1 VQAVVLAPGDAPT
14 VSGLRS
20 FLRTSLELAAR
31 QDVGQV
37 LLCDTGENR
46 PALGRPL
53 PAGVRRVSPSEVAAA
68 LAPQTPVLVVSGSGM
83 PGPGGLDRF
92 LEAAV
97 RSNEAAAWTWKGR
110 AVCRYEPEARR
121 AAAAV
126 LEDPAGG
133 PEASLRL
140 EASEGEW
147 MPLGSK
153 GEVALAEDR
162 LAAALSH
169 GRDGFI
175 SQFDRAISIPIS
187 RRLAR
192 TPVTPNQVTA
202 VSIVVGLAGAALLA
216 SPSWALCVAGALLAW
231 FSSILD
237 GCDGELARLKLLS
250 SEAGRRFD
258 LFGDYLVNFAVL
270 AGVVW
275 HVRVTR
281 PEAPLVPLGLL
292 LASGWALSGAS
303 AWWLFLRNPGRHPA
317 GLLRFLQ
324 RLASRDFVYLILV
337 LALVDRLE
345 WFFYAAAVGAH
356 LFWIGLFVAAAIA
369 GRGRAATAR

>member
-1 VQAVVLAPGDAPT
+1 M
-14 VSGLRS
+14 
-20 FLRTSLELAAR
+20 
-31 QDVGQV
+31 
-37 LLCDTGENR
+37 LLCDMGENP

-53 PAGVRRVSPSEVAAA
+53 PAGVRRVARSEVAAA
-68 LAPQTPVLVVSGSGM
+68 LAPDAPVLVVSGTGL
-83 PGPGGLDRF
+83 PGPGGLGRF

-97 RSNEAAAWTWKGR
+97 RSGEAAVWMSNGR
-110 AVCRYEPEARR
+110 PVCRYEPRARH
-121 AAAAV
+121 AV
-126 LEDPAGG
+126 FAEPPAGS
-133 PEASLRL
+133 EAALRL
-140 EASEGEW
+140 EASEGDW
-147 MPLGSK
+147 LSLTTPA
-153 GEVALAEDR
+153 EVALAEDR

-175 SQFDRAISIPIS
+175 SQFDRRISIPIS

-192 TPVTPNQVTA
+192 TPATPNQVTA
-202 VSIVVGLAGAALLA
+202 VSILVGLAGAALLA
-216 SPSWALCVAGALLAW
+216 SPSWGLCVAGALLAW

-275 HVRVTR
+275 HVRLTR

-337 LALVDRLE
+337 LAAVDRLE

-356 LFWIGLFVAAAIA
+356 LFWIGLCVAAAVT

>member
-1 VQAVVLAPGDAPT
+1 LPLSTAAEVV
-14 VSGLRS
+14 
-20 FLRTSLELAAR
+20 
-31 QDVGQV
+31 
-37 LLCDTGENR
+37 
-46 PALGRPL
+46 
-53 PAGVRRVSPSEVAAA
+53 
-68 LAPQTPVLVVSGSGM
+68 
-83 PGPGGLDRF
+83 
-92 LEAAV
+92 
-97 RSNEAAAWTWKGR
+97 
-110 AVCRYEPEARR
+110 
-121 AAAAV
+121 
-126 LEDPAGG
+126 
-133 PEASLRL
+133 
-140 EASEGEW
+140 
-147 MPLGSK
+147 
-153 GEVALAEDR
+153 LAEDR

-175 SQFDRAISIPIS
+175 SQFDRRVSIPIS

-202 VSIVVGLAGAALLA
+202 VSIVVGLVGAALLA
-216 SPSWALCVAGALLAW
+216 SPSWGVCVAGALLAW

-258 LFGDYLVNFAVL
+258 LFGDYLVNVAVL

-275 HVRVTR
+275 HVRLTR

-337 LALVDRLE
+337 LAAVDRLE

-356 LFWIGLFVAAAIA
+356 LFWIGLFVAAAIT
-369 GRGRAATAR
+369 GRGSAATAR

>member
-1 VQAVVLAPGDAPT
+1 MLQAVVLAPSGAPA

-20 FLRTSLELAAR
+20 FLRTALELAAR
-31 QDVGQV
+31 EGVASV
-37 LLCDTGENR
+37 LLCDTGETP

-53 PAGVRRVSPSEVAAA
+53 PAGIRRVSRSEVAAA
-68 LAPQTPVLVVSGSGM
+68 LAPEAPLLVVSGSGM
-83 PGPGGLDRF
+83 PAPDRLSRF
-92 LEAAV
+92 LEAAA
-97 RSNEAAAWTWKGR
+97 RSGEAAVWTWKGR
-110 AVCRYEPEARR
+110 PVGRYEPRARR
-121 AAAAV
+121 APPAV
-126 LEDPAGG
+126 LADPGAG
-133 PEASLRL
+133 PEAALRL
-140 EASEGEW
+140 EASDGEW
-147 MPLGSK
+147 LPLGTPA
-153 GEVALAEDR
+153 EVALAEDR

-202 VSIVVGLAGAALLA
+202 VSIVIGLAGA
-216 SPSWALCVAGALLAW
+216 ALLAW

-281 PEAPLVPLGLL
+281 PEAPLVPLALL

-337 LALVDRLE
+337 LAAVNRLE

-356 LFWIGLFVAAAIA
+356 LFWIGLFVASAIT
-369 GRGRAATAR
+369 GRGRTATAR